1 MPTNSQS
8 STGINSNNQEKLL
21 QEAKIS
27 VKTDALLMKKSL
39 VNKIKVLLSN
49 KLFWYLIY
57 LKDKLDLL
65 EGIKHASD
73 MLNKLGNIAKIN
85 NNEVMLSLSPK
96 NYYDLCKL

>member
-49 KLFWYLIY
+49 KLF
-57 LKDKLDLL
+57 
-65 EGIKHASD
+65 
-73 MLNKLGNIAKIN
+73 
-85 NNEVMLSLSPK
+85 
-96 NYYDLCKL
+96 